1 MTEMTETL
9 GLLASL
15 VILFKAV
22 LQFLP
27 PPARWIATKVRPYYY
42 PGSVLM
48 NLIPKFRHPFN
59 HKKRAELA
67 FYSGWHW
74 RDPDEDSLTA

>member
-9 GLLASL
+9 RLVASL
-15 VILFKAV
+15 VVLFTAV

-27 PPARWIATKVRPYYY
+27 RAARWIATKVRPYYY

-48 NLIPKFRHPFN
+48 NLSPKLRHPFN
-59 HKKRAELA
+59 RKKRAELA
-67 FYSGWHW
+67 FYLGWHW